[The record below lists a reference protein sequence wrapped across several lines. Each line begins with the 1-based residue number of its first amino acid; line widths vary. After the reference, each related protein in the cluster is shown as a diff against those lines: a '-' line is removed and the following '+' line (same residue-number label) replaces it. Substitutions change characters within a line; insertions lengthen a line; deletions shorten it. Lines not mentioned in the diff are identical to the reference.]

1 MADTHVVQLLDINTA
16 NQIAAGEVVEKPA
29 SVVKE
34 LVENALDAGASQ
46 IDVTTF
52 GGGTEYIR
60 VVDNGCGMSEAN
72 ARLAV
77 LRHATSKIV
86 KAEDLMSL
94 HTLGFRGEALPSIAS
109 VSNFTL
115 LTRPA
120 DEDLATSVHIDGGEN
135 MEVTST
141 GGSAGTTVIVENLF
155 FNVPARRKFLKTV
168 VTEGRYI
175 SELLTKLAL
184 SRPNVRFRLVNND
197 KEVLHTPGDGD
208 LQGTIRALYGR
219 SVAQELLKVDF
230 ADAKIKITGFIGKP
244 TLLKGNRAWQTLFV
258 NGRSIGNKMLAKAID
273 HAYQSQIPKSG
284 FPFAVLN
291 ITIDTASVDVN
302 VHPQKSEIK
311 FSDESLVYKAMFKAL
326 TDALTRPMS
335 AQKTELTLLPDSE
348 LNAYVK
354 PKQAPSLVQASA
366 VKPTAG
372 LRESSTAKQLPPLH
386 ASLSNKNTRPAVSNT
401 IFKTTAEPI
410 FKEPEQKQE
419 ALTEI
424 KSEPQTE
431 LKPQP
436 QEQSIFKESG
446 YDIGKRETVIAVH
459 EARAEYGR
467 AREVAAQAPVVTS
480 AAPVAQVT
488 SVAPQATAAAAQA
501 PAPAQP
507 QVKRETIKF
516 TNTDSGIATIWP
528 IGQVDK
534 TFIIAQSEDTL
545 YLIDQHAAHERILY
559 DKLVAAHEQVPAQ
572 QLLLPLYIDM
582 PADDVERIVAHREEF
597 VKLGVDVEPG
607 GEKLLRVASLPTDIK
622 AEDAE
627 SFIMEIS
634 KMLGELREIN
644 GSDLRQE
651 VLHMTACKAAIKA
664 GQLLNMQQ
672 MRQLIIDLCNTTHP
686 FTCPHGRPCM
696 IAIDSDQLYKMFKRT
711 GF

>member
-46 IDVTTF
+46 IDVTTY

-94 HTLGFRGEALPSIAS
+94 KTLGFRGEALPSIAS

-115 LTRPA
+115 LTRPQ
-120 DEDLATSVHIDGGEN
+120 DQDLATSVRIDGGES

-141 GGSAGTTVIVENLF
+141 GGAAGTTVIVENLF

-184 SRPNVRFRLVNND
+184 SRPDVRFKLVNND

-208 LQGTIRALYGR
+208 LQGTIRALYSR

-230 ADAKIKITGFIGKP
+230 ADPKLKITGFIGKP
-244 TLLKGNRAWQTLFV
+244 TLLKGTRQWQTLFV

-291 ITIDTASVDVN
+291 IEIDTAAVDVN

-326 TDALTRPMS
+326 TDALSRPMS
-335 AQKTELTLLPDSE
+335 AQKTEITLLPDSE

-354 PKQAPSLVQASA
+354 PKQSIVQPSLV
-366 VKPTAG
+366 KPAAQPLQP
-372 LRESSTAKQLPPLH
+372 LRGSV
-386 ASLSNKNTRPAVSNT
+386 SNKNTRPPLHNP
-401 IFKTTAEPI
+401 IFKTPMEHMEPI
-410 FKEPEQKQE
+410 FKEPEG
-419 ALTEI
+419 I
-424 KSEPQTE
+424 
-431 LKPQP
+431 
-436 QEQSIFKESG
+436 
-446 YDIGKRETVIAVH
+446 YDKGRQETVIPVL
-459 EARAEYGR
+459 EAREEFAKPTPSASTAAKALEPTPQSVEPKQQLAETTSK
-467 AREVAAQAPVVTS
+467 AAEPASAPQPAAQQQTPI
-480 AAPVAQVT
+480 
-488 SVAPQATAAAAQA
+488 
-501 PAPAQP
+501 
-507 QVKRETIKF
+507 KRETIKF
-516 TNTDSGIATIWP
+516 TDTDSGIATIWP

-572 QLLLPLYIDM
+572 QLLIPMYIDLA
-582 PADDVERIVAHREEF
+582 ADEIERITAYGEEF
-597 VKLGVDVEPG
+597 LKLGVDVEAG
-607 GEKLLRVASLPTDIK
+607 GETMLRINSLPTDIK
-622 AEDAE
+622 PEDAE
-627 SFIMEIS
+627 DFIQEIC
-634 KMLGELREIN
+634 KMLGELRQVKP
-644 GSDLRQE
+644 SDLRQE

-664 GQLLNMQQ
+664 GQLLTMTQ
-672 MRQLIIDLCNTTHP
+672 MRQLIIDLCNTEHP

>member
-46 IDVTTF
+46 IDVTTY

-94 HTLGFRGEALPSIAS
+94 KTLGFRGEALPSIAS

-115 LTRPA
+115 LTRPQ
-120 DEDLATSVHIDGGEN
+120 DQDLATSVRIDGGEN

-141 GGSAGTTVIVENLF
+141 GGAAGTTVIVENLF

-184 SRPNVRFRLVNND
+184 SRPDVRFKLVNND

-230 ADAKIKITGFIGKP
+230 ADPKLKITGFIGKP
-244 TLLKGNRAWQTLFV
+244 TLLKGTRQWQTLFV

-291 ITIDTASVDVN
+291 IEIDTAAVDVN

-326 TDALTRPMS
+326 TDALSRPMS
-335 AQKTELTLLPDSE
+335 AQKTEITLLPDSE

-354 PKQAPSLVQASA
+354 PKQHIVQPSLS
-366 VKPTAG
+366 KPAAQPLQP
-372 LRESSTAKQLPPLH
+372 LRGSV
-386 ASLSNKNTRPAVSNT
+386 SNKNTRPPLHNP
-401 IFKTTAEPI
+401 IFKTPMEHMEPI
-410 FKEPEQKQE
+410 FKEPEG
-419 ALTEI
+419 I
-424 KSEPQTE
+424 
-431 LKPQP
+431 
-436 QEQSIFKESG
+436 
-446 YDIGKRETVIAVH
+446 YDKGHQETVIPVL
-459 EARAEYGR
+459 EAREEFAKPTPSASTAAKALEPTPKSVEPKPRPAEP
-467 AREVAAQAPVVTS
+467 AATVIEPASALQPAAQQQSPI
-480 AAPVAQVT
+480 
-488 SVAPQATAAAAQA
+488 
-501 PAPAQP
+501 
-507 QVKRETIKF
+507 KRETIKF
-516 TNTDSGIATIWP
+516 TDTDSGIATIWP

-572 QLLLPLYIDM
+572 QLLIPMYIDLA
-582 PADDVERIVAHREEF
+582 ADEIERITAYGEEF
-597 VKLGVDVEPG
+597 LKLGVDVEAG
-607 GEKLLRVASLPTDIK
+607 GETMLRINSLPTDIK
-622 AEDAE
+622 PEDAE
-627 SFIMEIS
+627 DFIQEIC
-634 KMLGELREIN
+634 KMLGELRQVKP
-644 GSDLRQE
+644 SDLRQE

-664 GQLLNMQQ
+664 GQLLTMTQ
-672 MRQLIIDLCNTTHP
+672 MRQLIIDLCNTEHP

>member
-46 IDVTTF
+46 IDVTTY

-94 HTLGFRGEALPSIAS
+94 KTLGFRGEALPSIAS

-115 LTRPA
+115 LTRPQ
-120 DEDLATSVHIDGGEN
+120 DQDLATSVRIDGGES

-141 GGSAGTTVIVENLF
+141 GGAAGTTVIVENLF

-184 SRPNVRFRLVNND
+184 SRPDVRFKLVNND

-230 ADAKIKITGFIGKP
+230 ADPKLKITGFIGKP
-244 TLLKGNRAWQTLFV
+244 TLLKGTRQWQTLFV

-291 ITIDTASVDVN
+291 IEIDTAAVDVN

-326 TDALTRPMS
+326 TDALSRPMS
-335 AQKTELTLLPDSE
+335 AQKTEITLLPDSE

-354 PKQAPSLVQASA
+354 PKQNIVQPSLV
-366 VKPTAG
+366 KPAAQPLQP
-372 LRESSTAKQLPPLH
+372 LRGSV
-386 ASLSNKNTRPAVSNT
+386 SNKNTRPPLHNP
-401 IFKTTAEPI
+401 IFKSPLEPI
-410 FKEPEQKQE
+410 FKEPEGIYDRGRQE
-419 ALTEI
+419 TVIPVLEAREEFAKPTPSASTAAKAL
-424 KSEPQTE
+424 EPTPQSVE
-431 LKPQP
+431 PKPQP
-436 QEQSIFKESG
+436 AEPTPQSVELKQQLA
-446 YDIGKRETVIAVH
+446 ETTSKA
-459 EARAEYGR
+459 AEP
-467 AREVAAQAPVVTS
+467 ASAPQPAAQQQSPI
-480 AAPVAQVT
+480 
-488 SVAPQATAAAAQA
+488 
-501 PAPAQP
+501 
-507 QVKRETIKF
+507 KRETIKF
-516 TNTDSGIATIWP
+516 TDTDSGIATIWP

-572 QLLLPLYIDM
+572 QLLIPMYIDLA
-582 PADDVERIVAHREEF
+582 ADEIERITAYGEEF
-597 VKLGVDVEPG
+597 LKLGVDVEAG
-607 GEKLLRVASLPTDIK
+607 GETMLRINSLPTDIK
-622 AEDAE
+622 PEDAE
-627 SFIMEIS
+627 DFIQEIC
-634 KMLGELREIN
+634 KMLGELRQVKP
-644 GSDLRQE
+644 SDLRQE

-664 GQLLNMQQ
+664 GQLLTMTQ
-672 MRQLIIDLCNTTHP
+672 MRQLIIDLCNTEHP